1 MLKNKIEHVVISGD
15 FDNRIP
21 YADNIYITVP
31 RKLLD
36 AHKYR
41 DRMKIFQEDILM
53 TVYLKDGRFINALA
67 LRVYAF
73 NGADVPRIV
82 DTLFP
87 NVKHDEEGLER
98 GAFPHDIAFN
108 WQALGLNESAD
119 LLTSV
124 AHYYKTPLPACIL
137 VNRCTKG
144 NIAKGLFRERDDFDR
159 ETSKFCMIETG
170 RWR

>member
-1 MLKNKIEHVVISGD
+1 MLKNKIHHVSITGD

-36 AHKYR
+36 AHKYA
-41 DRMKIFQEDILM
+41 DRMKIFQEDVSM
-53 TVYLKDGRFINALA
+53 TVYLKDGRFINASA
-67 LRVYAF
+67 RRGYAF

-82 DTLFP
+82 DFMFL
-87 NVKHDEEGLER
+87 KHDEEGLEK
-98 GAFPHDIAFN
+98 GAFLHDIAFN
-108 WQALGLNESAD
+108 WQALGLKESAD

-124 AHYYKTPLPACIL
+124 AHYFKTQLPVCIL

-144 NIAKGLFRERDDFDR
+144 NIAKGLFRERDYFDR
-159 ETSKFCMIETG
+159 ENSKFCTIETG